1 MLILERNY
9 VIMRYYNEKGRVE
22 MKIVIVSD
30 THGNSDS
37 FYEIV
42 SRNQTADLVIHLGDG
57 EREFEDIRNAFPLIA
72 FLSVRGNN
80 DWGNALLVNTINLE
94 GHRIYMTH
102 GHRFDGMSIAS
113 YVAAVAKE
121 NECKIA
127 LFGHTHVPFYE
138 IKSGVHVFNPG
149 SPSRPRGRCD
159 ASFGLLELEQDKPP
173 RFRHISTETWQEF

>member
-1 MLILERNY
+1 
-9 VIMRYYNEKGRVE
+9 

-37 FYEIV
+37 FYEIA
-42 SRNQTADLVIHLGDG
+42 SRNQTADLFIHLGDG
-57 EREFEDIRNAFPLIA
+57 EREFEDIRNAFPLSA

-80 DWGNALLVNTINLE
+80 DWGNAPLVNTINLE

-102 GHRFDGMSIAS
+102 GHRFDGHSIAS
-113 YVAAVAKE
+113 YIAAAAKE
-121 NECKIA
+121 NECTIA

-138 IKSGVHVFNPG
+138 IISGIHVFNPG
-149 SPSRPRGRCD
+149 SPAHPRGRCD
-159 ASFGLLELEQDKPP
+159 ASFGILELEQDKPP